1 MTTDLSIIY
10 LCSEGGSNPLFR
22 KLVRTAEVEKVKLLQ
37 IENIST
43 LFNSNS
49 LNPAI
54 IVLNMDD
61 KSINHTEISHLLR
74 IKYPYSR
81 QVLYI
86 TQSVTQ
92 IELMNLKN
100 YGNFNYIIRD
110 DLNGEALEF
119 KVKKILAD
127 YMIVNILGES
137 LKNPLRNTPAYEMMN
152 QKIKSKIEFLGYIVS
167 VNSVVK
173 FADIKNNNLK
183 DNDIL
188 LGAYL
193 SAISEKMI
201 YSGVQTDEPWILNL
215 GSMEFVIHVSNDIL
229 YIFIYRNLTDN
240 DRISIIR
247 KMKDFTDKI
256 YEIMGEKL
264 LYDSFILQSDID
276 AINEEINNFSLA
288 ENVASIEFRI
298 PNFIFIDPPSSIQ
311 DYLDTFPDR
320 IRFTILPSI
329 SQLELLVRDN
339 LADIVCIKTD
349 ATFLPPLLE
358 KLEYFYRITPAMHVI
373 LYLTST
379 EGVDLYNLFESKV
392 VDYLLLE
399 EPTPSQW
406 ETIIE
411 LATGDTITSQLY
423 DLNIPRLYLKKSLE
437 KYMTATFKEKGEL
450 FIPIE
455 GIELSSIFIYS
466 GRELQFYYTWEEQ
479 NPTLTTL
486 YEDMENFILSFQA
499 LSTELSES
507 TNHILFEFGEYT
519 ILYYQNLILDYVIIL
534 KEANPM
540 KYNEGVRYLQTKSF
554 IISELVIEGI
564 LNQDVGN
571 TYESIT
577 AELDSVYFDLLTLSI

>member
-1 MTTDLSIIY
+1 MTNNLSIIY
-10 LCSEGGSNPLFR
+10 LSIEGNSNPLFP
-22 KLVRTAEVEKVKLLQ
+22 KLDHITEVEKVELLQ
-37 IENIST
+37 IKNLST
-43 LFNSNS
+43 IFNSNS

-54 IVLNMDD
+54 IVLNIDD

-86 TQSVTQ
+86 TQSVSE

-100 YGNFNYIIRD
+100 YGNFNYIISD
-110 DLNGEALEF
+110 NLNGEALDF

-127 YMIVNILGES
+127 YMIVKILGET
-137 LKNPLRNTPAYEMMN
+137 LKNPLRDTPAYEIMN
-152 QKIKSKIEFLGYIVS
+152 QKNKSNIEFLGYIVS

-173 FADIKNNNLK
+173 FADIKNTTLK

-201 YSGVQTDEPWILNL
+201 YSGVKNDEPWILNL
-215 GSMEFVIHVSNDIL
+215 GSMEFVIHESEDIL
-229 YIFIYRNLTDN
+229 YIFIYRNLTDS
-240 DRISIIR
+240 DRVAIIR
-247 KMKDFTDKI
+247 KMKKFTNKI
-256 YEIMGEKL
+256 YKIMGEKL
-264 LYDSFILQSDID
+264 LYDSYILHSDID
-276 AINEEINNFSLA
+276 AITEEINNFSLA

-311 DYLDTFPDR
+311 DYLEDFPDR
-320 IRFTILPSI
+320 IRFSVLPSI
-329 SQLELLVRDN
+329 SQLEILIKDK

-358 KLEYFYRITPAMHVI
+358 KLEYYYRITPAMHVI
-373 LYLTST
+373 LYLTNT

-399 EPTPSQW
+399 EPTSSQW

-437 KYMTATFKEKGEL
+437 KYITATFKERGEL
-450 FIPIE
+450 YIPIE

-499 LSTELSES
+499 LSIELSES

-540 KYNEGVRYLQTKSF
+540 KYNEEIKYLQTKSF
-554 IISELVIEGI
+554 TISEFVIEGI
-564 LNQDVGN
+564 LNQNAEN

-577 AELDSVYFDLLTLSI
+577 EELDSIYFDLLTLSI

>member
-1 MTTDLSIIY
+1 LTNNLSIIY
-10 LCSEGGSNPLFR
+10 LSIEGNSNPLFP
-22 KLVRTAEVEKVKLLQ
+22 KLDHITEVEKVELLQ
-37 IENIST
+37 IKNLST
-43 LFNSNS
+43 IFNSNS

-54 IVLNMDD
+54 IVLNIDD

-86 TQSVTQ
+86 TQSVSE

-100 YGNFNYIIRD
+100 YGNFNYIISD
-110 DLNGEALEF
+110 NLNGEALDF

-127 YMIVNILGES
+127 YMIVKILGET
-137 LKNPLRNTPAYEMMN
+137 LKNPLRDTPAYEIMN
-152 QKIKSKIEFLGYIVS
+152 QKNKSNIEFLGYIVS

-173 FADIKNNNLK
+173 FADIKNTTLK

-201 YSGVQTDEPWILNL
+201 YSGVKNDEPWILNL
-215 GSMEFVIHVSNDIL
+215 GSMEFVIHESEDIL
-229 YIFIYRNLTDN
+229 YIFIYRNLTDS
-240 DRISIIR
+240 DRVAIIR
-247 KMKDFTDKI
+247 KMKKFTNKI
-256 YEIMGEKL
+256 YKIMGEKL
-264 LYDSFILQSDID
+264 LYDSYILHSDID
-276 AINEEINNFSLA
+276 AITEEINNFSLA

-311 DYLDTFPDR
+311 DYLEDFPDR
-320 IRFTILPSI
+320 IRFSVLPSI
-329 SQLELLVRDN
+329 SQLEILIKDK

-358 KLEYFYRITPAMHVI
+358 KLEYYYRITPAMHVI
-373 LYLTST
+373 LYLTNT

-399 EPTPSQW
+399 EPTSSQW

-437 KYMTATFKEKGEL
+437 KYITATFKERGEL
-450 FIPIE
+450 YIPIE

-499 LSTELSES
+499 LSIELSES

-540 KYNEGVRYLQTKSF
+540 KYNEEIKYLQTKSF
-554 IISELVIEGI
+554 TISEFVIEGI
-564 LNQDVGN
+564 LNQNAEN

-577 AELDSVYFDLLTLSI
+577 EELDSIYFDLLTLSI